1 MINEL
6 LKKFAEKKYLI
17 FLLCIGIL
25 IMIVPD
31 MSGKDKSENSIN
43 INNANKIDVEKLEK
57 ILKKINSVSSC
68 DIFVTYEN
76 QGENNYAYD
85 VSSGSNKELEI
96 KISDKEPL
104 VKSVNN
110 PKIRG
115 IFVLVKGTGIN
126 VSEIT
131 HIIKGATGVP
141 VHRIYVKIS

>member
-1 MINEL
+1 
-6 LKKFAEKKYLI
+6 
-17 FLLCIGIL
+17 
-25 IMIVPD
+25 MIVPD

-43 INNANKIDVEKLEK
+43 INNVNKIDVEKLEK